1 MILFFIGGVDLLGR
15 LLFRVLILG
24 IIGLFGSGVE
34 IGEEHLLRAR
44 RRRLTS
50 GDGEETIKA
59 CAQFFVV
66 LRLRRFIRRFL
77 SVGVRT
83 RALERRVAG
92 MTRTRFLRIGRRSHL
107 DAGDLRAVGGYE
119 EFWRGNSDVVVGASR
134 GLRLGRLRL
143 RLRRGL
149 RLGRL
154 RLRLRRGLRLWR
166 LRLRLRRG
174 LGLWRLRLRL
184 RRGLGLW
191 RLRLRLRRGLRLG
204 RLLPRRL
211 RGARASEGV
220 ELILRSRRARRLL
233 VELILRRDGL
243 RWRGFRRRLGR
254 SGADGLLRVSI
265 GYGEVAIGVLEVDG
279 RGAFLYVGEDERGS
293 LGEGEI
299 GAAGLWGLSLRR
311 GILDVAMDGG
321 EGEGRVLDE
330 GEVGAGR
337 VDPDGLFFFL
347 GLIGTR
353 RSRVGRRRPLLRR
366 RLLRLFRV
374 LGTSLSIRSGEGI
387 G

>member
-1 MILFFIGGVDLLGR
+1 M
-15 LLFRVLILG
+15 
-24 IIGLFGSGVE
+24 
-34 IGEEHLLRAR
+34 RAR

-92 MTRTRFLRIGRRSHL
+92 MTRTRFLSVGRRSHL
-107 DAGDLRAVGGYE
+107 DAGNLRAVGGYE
-119 EFWRGNSDVVVGASR
+119 EFWRGNSDVVVGASRGLGLGRLRLRLRR

-174 LGLWRLRLRL
+174 LGLWRL
-184 RRGLGLW
+184 
-191 RLRLRLRRGLRLG
+191 
-204 RLLPRRL
+204 LPRRF

-254 SGADGLLRVSI
+254 SRADGLLRVSI

-353 RSRVGRRRPLLRR
+353 LSRVGRRRPLLRR

-374 LGTSLSIRSGEGI
+374 LGTSRSIRSGEGI

>member
-1 MILFFIGGVDLLGR
+1 MILFFIGGVDLLGP
-15 LLFRVLILG
+15 LLFCVLILG
-24 IIGLFGSGVE
+24 IFGLFGSGVE

-44 RRRLTS
+44 RRRMTS

-59 CAQFFVV
+59 CAQFFVI

-92 MTRTRFLRIGRRSHL
+92 MTRTRFLRVGRRFHL

-119 EFWRGNSDVVVGASR
+119 EFWRGYSDVVVGAS
-134 GLRLGRLRL
+134 
-143 RLRRGL
+143 
-149 RLGRL
+149 
-154 RLRLRRGLRLWR
+154 
-166 LRLRLRRG
+166 
-174 LGLWRLRLRL
+174 
-184 RRGLGLW
+184 RGLGLW

>member
-154 RLRLRRGLRLWR
+154 
-166 LRLRLRRG
+166 
-174 LGLWRLRLRL
+174 
-184 RRGLGLW
+184 
-191 RLRLRLRRGLRLG
+191 
-204 RLLPRRL
+204 LPRRL
-211 RGARASEGV
+211 RGARASEGG

-254 SGADGLLRVSI
+254 CGADGLLRVSI

-321 EGEGRVLDE
+321 EGERRVLDE

-374 LGTSLSIRSGEGI
+374 LGTSRSIRSGEGI

>member
-1 MILFFIGGVDLLGR
+1 
-15 LLFRVLILG
+15 
-24 IIGLFGSGVE
+24 
-34 IGEEHLLRAR
+34 
-44 RRRLTS
+44 
-50 GDGEETIKA
+50 
-59 CAQFFVV
+59 
-66 LRLRRFIRRFL
+66 
-77 SVGVRT
+77 
-83 RALERRVAG
+83 
-92 MTRTRFLRIGRRSHL
+92 MTRTRFLSVGRRSHL

-134 GLRLGRLRL
+134 GLGLWRLRL

-149 RLGRL
+149 RLWRL

-174 LGLWRLRLRL
+174 LGLW
-184 RRGLGLW
+184 
-191 RLRLRLRRGLRLG
+191 

>member
-1 MILFFIGGVDLLGR
+1 MILFFIGGVDLLGP

-24 IIGLFGSGVE
+24 IFGLFGSGVE

-119 EFWRGNSDVVVGASR
+119 EFWRGYSDVVVGASR
-134 GLRLGRLRL
+134 GLGLWRLRL

-149 RLGRL
+149 RLWRLCLRLRRGLRLWRL

-174 LGLWRLRLRL
+174 LGLWRL
-184 RRGLGLW
+184 
-191 RLRLRLRRGLRLG
+191 
-204 RLLPRRL
+204 LPRRL
-211 RGARASEGV
+211 RGARASEGG

-254 SGADGLLRVSI
+254 CGADGLLRVSI

-353 RSRVGRRRPLLRR
+353 RSRVERRRPLLRR

-374 LGTSLSIRSGEGI
+374 LGTSRSIRSGEGI

>member
-1 MILFFIGGVDLLGR
+1 MILFFIGGVDLLGP
-15 LLFRVLILG
+15 LLFCVLILG
-24 IIGLFGSGVE
+24 IFGLFGSGVE

-44 RRRLTS
+44 RRRMTS

-59 CAQFFVV
+59 CAQFFVI

-92 MTRTRFLRIGRRSHL
+92 MTRTRFLRVGRRFHL

-119 EFWRGNSDVVVGASR
+119 EFWRGYSDVVVGASR
-134 GLRLGRLRL
+134 GL
-143 RLRRGL
+143 GL
-149 RLGRL
+149 WRL

>member
-154 RLRLRRGLRLWR
+154 
-166 LRLRLRRG
+166 
-174 LGLWRLRLRL
+174 
-184 RRGLGLW
+184 
-191 RLRLRLRRGLRLG
+191 
-204 RLLPRRL
+204 LPRRL

-321 EGEGRVLDE
+321 EGERRVLDE

-353 RSRVGRRRPLLRR
+353 RSRVERRRPLLRR

-374 LGTSLSIRSGEGI
+374 LGTSRSIRSGEGI

>member
-24 IIGLFGSGVE
+24 IFGLFGSGVE

-92 MTRTRFLRIGRRSHL
+92 MTRTRFLRVGRRFHL

-134 GLRLGRLRL
+134 GL
-143 RLRRGL
+143 GL
-149 RLGRL
+149 WRL

-174 LGLWRLRLRL
+174 LGLW
-184 RRGLGLW
+184 
-191 RLRLRLRRGLRLG
+191 

-321 EGEGRVLDE
+321 EGERRVLDE

-374 LGTSLSIRSGEGI
+374 LGTSRSIRSGEGI